1 MRQDILK
8 KLHKLLSGTIDTIK
22 VTCRTSKMQE
32 IMKFEMFGYAI
43 EEKDGIIRI
52 IDSSDNKFF
61 SPNTV
66 FINPSAVENVTY
78 ENGGENDSGIYC
90 RKVVLSLEDK
100 SRIELETVAFG

>member
-8 KLHKLLSGTIDTIK
+8 TLHKLLSGTIDTIK

-61 SPNTV
+61 SPKMV
-66 FINPSAVENVTY
+66 FINPLAVENVTY
-78 ENGGENDSGIYC
+78 ENDRESGSEIHC
-90 RKVVLSLEDK
+90 RKVILSLEDK